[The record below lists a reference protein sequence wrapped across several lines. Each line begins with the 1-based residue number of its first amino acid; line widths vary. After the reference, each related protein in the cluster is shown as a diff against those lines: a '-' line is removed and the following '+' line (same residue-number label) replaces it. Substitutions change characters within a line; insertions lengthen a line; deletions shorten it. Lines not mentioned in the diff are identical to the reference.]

1 MADTELRTEI
11 EYAEMLAEQLDTYF
25 LMFYDY
31 YAETEDKPLKVL
43 NDVDVFIRAMTDIQ
57 DKIEQVHQRLKH
69 AVKMAFDEK
78 IAT

>member
-1 MADTELRTEI
+1 MADTELRMEI

-31 YAETEDKPLKVL
+31 YAETDDKPLKVL

-57 DKIEQVHQRLKH
+57 DKVEGLHVRLKQM
-69 AVKMAFDEK
+69 VKMAFGEGE
-78 IAT
+78 A

>member
-31 YAETEDKPLKVL
+31 YAETNDKPLKIL
-43 NDVDVFIRAMTDIQ
+43 NDIEVFIRAMTDVQ
-57 DKIEQVHQRLKH
+57 DKIEQIHQRLKH
-69 AVKMAFDEK
+69 TVRMAFGEVE
-78 IAT
+78 A

>member
-11 EYAEMLAEQLDTYF
+11 EYAELLAEQLDTFF

-31 YAETEDKPLKVL
+31 YAETNEKPLKVL

-57 DKIEQVHQRLKH
+57 DKVEGLHVRLTH
-69 AVKMAFDEK
+69 MVKMAYGMEGE
-78 IAT
+78 